1 VSHAQHP
8 TRKLKSACLQW
19 ATLIAVLFVGCRD
32 WPSPT
37 DPIKPS
43 AKPAFTVSPG
53 AAVEFYVHGA
63 AEMWQIFMGN
73 TAVASLQAGTKVV
86 MVHTTAG
93 DGGNSA
99 AFWQTRE
106 SGALASVDAVLGTGA
121 WTCATQVVNT
131 HSMRRCGKANAVV
144 YFMRMPD
151 GNDYDGTGYG
161 KGSLSNLRDLGNAT
175 TTVDGAT
182 TYTSWTD
189 FTTTL
194 QSVIS
199 LESLGQPASAI
210 AVHSPDFDR
219 TANPGDH
226 PDNSATADAVR
237 PATQGMGWT
246 LFYYIDYE
254 TKNKPINLSQ
264 AEHDTKQTVFLA
276 YDNVMVNNGYASEAS
291 DPDVQQWL
299 WRTYYRVI
307 SSVPPAAPTAL
318 LATSPSKAR
327 VDLQWTD
334 NTSIETGV
342 WIERAP
348 DANGAAGAYEQIG
361 SVGANVTSYPDV
373 AVHPGTKYW
382 YRVRAFNDGGAS
394 DYSNSV
400 SVTTPASTP
409 LPYRA
414 DAYIVA
420 HADDWQIF
428 MGDHAYTSFQSAASV
443 LFVYV
448 TAGDAGKS
456 SAYWMARERGA
467 LSSIDAIIGA
477 GAWSCANQTV
487 RNHPIYRCMKNSVAV
502 YFMRLPDGNYDGS
515 GFGLGTIM
523 KLRDRATP
531 TAAIDGSTT
540 YNTWSDL
547 YNTIGAI
554 VDLEFDG
561 QGGPYVKVHAQD
573 IDRALNPND
582 HPDHTATGDAVTAAA
597 NAGHTWDLFY
607 YVDYDTEYRAVNLTD
622 AQHSQKLTEFT
633 AYDRTMVSAGYSSL
647 LGDNEYK
654 AWLWRTY
661 FRTVQGVSSTPIAPT
676 NLALQPVS
684 MSEIDLTWA
693 DNSANESGFNIE
705 RAPDNNGVAG
715 TYAVIATVGA
725 NITSFASTG
734 LNTATRYWYRV
745 QAFNPTG
752 NSPYTNASSATT
764 LQSPPPSAPTNLA
777 LQPASMSEIDL
788 TWVDNSADESG
799 FSIERAPD
807 NNGVAGTYAVIATV
821 GPDITSFASIGLSAA
836 TRYWYRVRAFN
847 PAGNSPYTNAS
858 SATTLQPP
866 PPLAPSSLTLSAPS
880 SSRIDLAWTDNSSDE
895 TGFRIERA
903 PDAGGVAGT
912 YAQIATVGAG
922 VTTFSNTGLTQGSTF
937 WYRVCAYNL
946 GGCSA
951 YSNQLSIT
959 TPLSKPNA
967 PTGLIVTSTTS
978 TSIVLSWAD
987 NATDETGYLV
997 ERAPDNAGVAG
1008 TFAQISSRSANTT
1021 TYTNTGLASSTTYWY
1036 RVRAAGPTNSDYS
1049 NIVSGTTFAAI
1060 PAAPSNLVAIAA
1072 VGHEIDL
1079 SWVDNSNNE
1088 ASFTLQRAP
1097 DNNGVAGGYAAVAT
1111 LAANTTTYANV
1122 KVAAN
1127 TKYWYRLRATSAGGN
1142 SAWVVTNVTSLAEA
1156 PLPPTTFTATRTTS
1170 ALTAT
1175 LTWTDGSIDETGFR
1189 IEQAPDNGGAPGTYA
1204 EVAIVAAN
1212 AKTYTASGLTGATM
1226 YWFRV
1231 GSYNAYGTSY
1241 VNGASVITAL
1251 PTNLSVTKTTVN
1263 GVLTASLTWTPG
1275 TGAKVDVYRDG
1286 TRIKS
1291 GITNTGATTD
1301 GNRKAGT
1308 TNVYQVCNVALT
1320 GAAQCSN
1327 TFSITF

>member
-1 VSHAQHP
+1 MLHAHHP
-8 TRKLKSACLQW
+8 TRKRKYAW
-19 ATLIAVLFVGCRD
+19 IPWTTLIAVVFAGCRD
-32 WPSPT
+32 TTSPT
-37 DPIKPS
+37 D
-43 AKPAFTVSPG
+43 TLRVSTEPLRDVAQG
-53 AAVEFYVHGA
+53 VAVEFYVHAA

-93 DGGNSA
+93 DAGNSA

-161 KGSLSNLRDLGNAT
+161 KGSLSNLRNLGTPT

-194 QSVIS
+194 QAVIN

-237 PATQGMGWT
+237 PATQGSGWT
-246 LFYYIDYE
+246 LVFYVDYE

-264 AEHDTKQTVFLA
+264 AEHDTKQRVFLA

-299 WRTYYRVI
+299 WRTYYRVVSAI
-307 SSVPPAAPTAL
+307 PLAAPTAL

-327 VDLQWTD
+327 VNLQWTD

-348 DANGAAGAYEQIG
+348 DANGAAGAYVQIG
-361 SVGANVTSYPDV
+361 SVGANVTTYTDV

-382 YRVRAFNDGGAS
+382 YRVRAFNDGGVS

-400 SVTTPASTP
+400 NVTTPASTP

-414 DAYIVA
+414 DAYIIA

-428 MGDHAYTSFQSAASV
+428 MGDHAYTSFQSAASM
-443 LFVYV
+443 LFIYI
-448 TAGDAGKS
+448 TAGDAGKPPQF
-456 SAYWMARERGA
+456 WMAREQGS

-487 RNHPIYRCMKNSVAV
+487 RTHPIYRCMKNSVAV
-502 YFMRLPDGNYDGS
+502 YFMRLPDGNYDGT

-523 KLRDRATP
+523 KLRDQATP

-540 YNTWSDL
+540 YTTWSDL
-547 YNTIGAI
+547 YNTVGAI

-573 IDRALNPND
+573 YDKALNPND
-582 HPDHTATGDAVTAAA
+582 HPDHTASGDAVKAAA

-607 YVDYDTEYRAVNLTD
+607 YVDYDTENRAVNITD

-633 AYDRTMVSAGYSSL
+633 AYDKTMVSAGYASL
-647 LGDNEYK
+647 LSDKDYQ

-661 FRTVQGVSSTPIAPT
+661 FRTVQGGSSTPNAPT
-676 NLALQPVS
+676 NLAL
-684 MSEIDLTWA
+684 
-693 DNSANESGFNIE
+693 
-705 RAPDNNGVAG
+705 
-715 TYAVIATVGA
+715 
-725 NITSFASTG
+725 
-734 LNTATRYWYRV
+734 
-745 QAFNPTG
+745 
-752 NSPYTNASSATT
+752 
-764 LQSPPPSAPTNLA
+764 
-777 LQPASMSEIDL
+777 
-788 TWVDNSADESG
+788 
-799 FSIERAPD
+799 
-807 NNGVAGTYAVIATV
+807 
-821 GPDITSFASIGLSAA
+821 
-836 TRYWYRVRAFN
+836 
-847 PAGNSPYTNAS
+847 
-858 SATTLQPP
+858 
-866 PPLAPSSLTLSAPS
+866 SAPS
-880 SSRIDLAWTDNSSDE
+880 YSQIDLAWTDNSSDE
-895 TGFRIERA
+895 TGFSIERA
-903 PDAGGVAGT
+903 PDVGGVAGT
-912 YAQIATVGAG
+912 FAQIATVGAG
-922 VTTFSNTGLTQGSTF
+922 VTTYSNTGLAQSSTF

-946 GGCSA
+946 VGCSA

-959 TPLSKPNA
+959 TPLGKPNA

-978 TSIVLSWAD
+978 TSIALSWAD

-1008 TFAQISSRSANTT
+1008 TFAQIASRGANIT
-1021 TYTNTGLASSTTYWY
+1021 TYSNTGLTSSTTYWY

-1049 NIVSGTTFAAI
+1049 NIVSGTTLVPP
-1060 PAAPSNLVAIAA
+1060 PAAPSGLLATAV

-1079 SWVDNSNNE
+1079 SWTDNSNNE

-1111 LAANTTTYANV
+1111 LAARARVSWRPPAGSVHTL
-1122 KVAAN
+1122 
-1127 TKYWYRLRATSAGGN
+1127 RLPVGFPGRALSED
-1142 SAWVVTNVTSLAEA
+1142 SPRDSR
-1156 PLPPTTFTATRTTS
+1156 PLPSSHFA
-1170 ALTAT
+1170 
-1175 LTWTDGSIDETGFR
+1175 
-1189 IEQAPDNGGAPGTYA
+1189 
-1204 EVAIVAAN
+1204 
-1212 AKTYTASGLTGATM
+1212 
-1226 YWFRV
+1226 
-1231 GSYNAYGTSY
+1231 
-1241 VNGASVITAL
+1241 
-1251 PTNLSVTKTTVN
+1251 
-1263 GVLTASLTWTPG
+1263 
-1275 TGAKVDVYRDG
+1275 
-1286 TRIKS
+1286 
-1291 GITNTGATTD
+1291 
-1301 GNRKAGT
+1301 
-1308 TNVYQVCNVALT
+1308 
-1320 GAAQCSN
+1320 
-1327 TFSITF
+1327 